1 MVLIRKTYDRKLV
14 MDIRTLSYFVVIAEE
29 LNITKAA
36 EKLCMSQPPL
46 SSQMKALEEEL
57 DTVLFV
63 RGKRHLQLTESGKLL
78 YRHAKEIL
86 SLVNKTSEE
95 IRAMGKGMRG
105 KISIGLVEGSAP
117 IIAAS
122 WIEKFVANYNNVEFL
137 VVDGNSDELIA
148 KLRSGLI
155 DMAVITS
162 PCDNTL
168 LNSFKVGQEKMTAFM
183 SKDNPLAA
191 IPGNT
196 IDLSML
202 KDKPLIIPS
211 RESMN
216 RMITKWFKEI
226 HAEPKIV
233 CRMDNYLDVAALA
246 GRNIGISLFPKTSY
260 ILNEQLVAKEIVNPE
275 RYVEYL
281 FVWLKNKPLSLLDEA
296 FIDHVKAATD
306 NN

>member
-1 MVLIRKTYDRKLV
+1 MVIIRNSYDRKTV
-14 MDIRTLSYFVVIAEE
+14 MDIRTLSYFVTIAEE

-57 DTVLFV
+57 DTVLFI

-105 KISIGLVEGSAP
+105 KISIDLVEGSAP
-117 IIAAS
+117 IIASS
-122 WIEKFVANYNNVEFL
+122 WIETFLSNYSNVEFL

-168 LNSFKVGQEKMTAFM
+168 LNSFKVGQE
-183 SKDNPLAA
+183 
-191 IPGNT
+191 
-196 IDLSML
+196 
-202 KDKPLIIPS
+202 
-211 RESMN
+211 R
-216 RMITKWFKEI
+216 
-226 HAEPKIV
+226 
-233 CRMDNYLDVAALA
+233 
-246 GRNIGISLFPKTSY
+246 
-260 ILNEQLVAKEIVNPE
+260 
-275 RYVEYL
+275 
-281 FVWLKNKPLSLLDEA
+281 
-296 FIDHVKAATD
+296 
-306 NN
+306 

>member
-1 MVLIRKTYDRKLV
+1 
-14 MDIRTLSYFVVIAEE
+14 MDIRTLYYFVTIAEE

-57 DTVLFV
+57 DTVLFI

-95 IRAMGKGMRG
+95 IRAMGKGMQGR
-105 KISIGLVEGSAP
+105 ISIGLVEGSAP
-117 IIAAS
+117 NIAAE
-122 WIEKFVANYNNVEFL
+122 WIETFAKNFSHVEFSI
-137 VVDGNSDELIA
+137 VDGNSDELIA

-183 SKDNPLAA
+183 SKDNPLAEL
-191 IPGNT
+191 PGNT
-196 IDLSML
+196 IDLAEL

-211 RESMN
+211 REAMS
-216 RMITKWFKEI
+216 RMISKWFKEI
-226 HAEPKIV
+226 HAEPKVV

-296 FIDHVKAATD
+296 FIDHVKASAGNLE